1 MFSGFEMVVRL
12 GDLRQRVDGV
22 DKRADLV
29 LVDQIE
35 HLRKIIRASKVRPRI
50 DIARNRGPGLRS

>member
-1 MFSGFEMVVRL
+1 MVVRL